1 MWLERISVLVCL
13 VSVSPRQCDFPS
25 DWVGAWHHLGYDQPI
40 NVTRHHIE
48 QKVGGDTSPALVRC
62 TSLKLEK
69 NTMTLSFQTQN
80 LILYG

>member
-1 MWLERISVLVCL
+1 MVCL

-48 QKVGGDTSPALVRC
+48 QKVGGDTSPELVRC

-69 NTMTLSFQTQN
+69 KYDDIINSNSEFNSVWMMSVF
-80 LILYG
+80 